1 MICGKKRLDEYD
13 PNNDLPPATGAQ
25 PFKKRRVASQAVDSY
40 CEENGLKKDS
50 KDDHRRGPFPLVV
63 TILKP
68 MWTSWTYGSYNARL
82 GSMLP
87 EPSARTTYPSTG
99 ENGPGN

>member
-50 KDDHRRGPFPLVV
+50 KDDHRRGPFSSRCYYSEAYVDFLD
-63 TILKP
+63 L
-68 MWTSWTYGSYNARL
+68 R
-82 GSMLP
+82 
-87 EPSARTTYPSTG
+87 
-99 ENGPGN
+99 